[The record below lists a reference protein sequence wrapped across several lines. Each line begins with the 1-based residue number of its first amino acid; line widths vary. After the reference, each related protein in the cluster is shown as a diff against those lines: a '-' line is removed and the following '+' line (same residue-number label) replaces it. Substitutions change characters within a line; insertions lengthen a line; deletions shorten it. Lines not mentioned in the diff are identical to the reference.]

1 MQEQYY
7 KNLPN
12 IKVHC
17 FIVNPDEKEALLI
30 KNPTISAAMFRAT
43 IERLKE
49 KSIRVTP
56 ANFDEIFG
64 KHDQQ
69 LELNLEG
76 RVKEIKNK

>member
-1 MQEQYY
+1 M
-7 KNLPN
+7 
-12 IKVHC
+12 
-17 FIVNPDEKEALLI
+17 I